1 MITLDVLK
9 KTFPQC
15 QEIHK
20 NIFLITDFISEEDRI
35 LLMSMAQNASEDD
48 WRKDY
53 IESLDDIKYDINY
66 PWHDKALNI
75 DSSLGTSLRD
85 EIKSAIGKDY
95 LIQRFG
101 TIQRHYPGSSL
112 AEHSDR
118 GYNREPEYAI
128 VLYLND
134 DYLGGELYFSKFN
147 IEFKFPKGS
156 MVVFATGDDY
166 MHGVKEVLEGP
177 TRYVITSF
185 IFNNIGP
192 N

>member
-1 MITLDVLK
+1 MITLDNLS
-9 KTFPQC
+9 KTFPQF

-20 NIFLITDFISEEDRI
+20 NIFLIEDFISEDDRA
-35 LLMSMAQNASEDD
+35 LLMEMAENASEED
-48 WRKDY
+48 WKKDY

-66 PWHDKALNI
+66 PWNDKALNV
-75 DSSLGTSLRD
+75 DSDLKISLRD
-85 EIKSAIGKDY
+85 KIKSSINKD
-95 LIQRFG
+95 LIVQQFD
-101 TIQRHYPGSSL
+101 TIQRHYSGSSL
-112 AEHSDR
+112 PEHSDR

-134 DYLGGELYFSKFN
+134 DYLGGELYFSKLN
-147 IEFKFPKGS
+147 LEFKFPKGS

>member
-1 MITLDVLK
+1 M
-9 KTFPQC
+9 
-15 QEIHK
+15 EMAE
-20 NIFLITDFISEEDRI
+20 NASEED
-35 LLMSMAQNASEDD
+35 
-48 WRKDY
+48 WKKDY

-66 PWHDKALNI
+66 PWNDKALNV
-75 DSSLGTSLRD
+75 DSDLKISLRD
-85 EIKSAIGKDY
+85 KIKSSINKD
-95 LIQRFG
+95 LIVQQFD
-101 TIQRHYPGSSL
+101 TIQRHYSGSSL
-112 AEHSDR
+112 PEHSDR

-134 DYLGGELYFSKFN
+134 DYLGGELYFSKLN
-147 IEFKFPKGS
+147 LEFKFPKGS

>member
-1 MITLDVLK
+1 VITLDDLS

-20 NIFLITDFISEEDRI
+20 NIFLIEDFISEDDRA
-35 LLMSMAQNASEDD
+35 LLMEMAENASEED
-48 WRKDY
+48 WKKDY

-66 PWHDKALNI
+66 PWNDKALNV
-75 DSSLGTSLRD
+75 DSDLKISLRD
-85 EIKSAIGKDY
+85 KIKSSINKD
-95 LIQRFG
+95 LIVQQFD
-101 TIQRHYPGSSL
+101 TIQRHYSGSSL
-112 AEHSDR
+112 PEHSDR

-134 DYLGGELYFSKFN
+134 DYLGGELYFSKLN
-147 IEFKFPKGS
+147 LEFKFPKGS

-185 IFNNIGP
+185 IFNNIGR

>member
-1 MITLDVLK
+1 MITLDDLS

-20 NIFLITDFISEEDRI
+20 NIFLIEDFISEDDRA
-35 LLMSMAQNASEDD
+35 LLMEMAENASEED
-48 WRKDY
+48 WKKDY

-66 PWHDKALNI
+66 PWNDKALNV
-75 DSSLGTSLRD
+75 DSDLKISLRD
-85 EIKSAIGKDY
+85 KIKSSINKD
-95 LIQRFG
+95 LIVQQFD
-101 TIQRHYPGSSL
+101 TIQRHYSGSSL
-112 AEHSDR
+112 PEHSDR

-134 DYLGGELYFSKFN
+134 DYLGGELYFSKLN
-147 IEFKFPKGS
+147 LEFKFPKGS

-185 IFNNIGP
+185 IFNNIGR